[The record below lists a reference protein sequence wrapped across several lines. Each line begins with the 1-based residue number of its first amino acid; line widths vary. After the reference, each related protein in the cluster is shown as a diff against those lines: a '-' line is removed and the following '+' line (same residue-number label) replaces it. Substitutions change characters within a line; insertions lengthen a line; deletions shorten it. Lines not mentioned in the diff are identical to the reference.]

1 MDGLCHAGG
10 VRVGTPAGYRR
21 KGSIGYTVGEV
32 GNATAC
38 NCCGI

>member
-1 MDGLCHAGG
+1 MDGLQPTFDINGNNNG
-10 VRVGTPAGYRR
+10 W
-21 KGSIGYTVGEV
+21 IGYTVGEA